1 MIKINIEKY
10 GLDADYNFLENFKFY
25 NKNMNIT
32 QHTNHTNFLA
42 EIQLLFD
49 NFENKL
55 NASNSISFVI
65 KLKSMKF

>member
-1 MIKINIEKY
+1 MIYIKIEKH
-10 GLDADYNFLENFKFY
+10 GLDADYNFLENFKIY
-25 NKNMNIT
+25 NKNMNYT

-55 NASNSISFVI
+55 NSANSISFVI
-65 KLKSMKF
+65 